1 MKSFNMSSVCFP
13 QFFLNLLRWD
23 KNWNVLL
30 FGKKLNH
37 SWMYM
42 QIVRS
47 MITDGTGQVGT
58 LHTSNLQIPQQDED
72 DFEDIQW

>member
-1 MKSFNMSSVCFP
+1 
-13 QFFLNLLRWD
+13 
-23 KNWNVLL
+23 
-30 FGKKLNH
+30 
-37 SWMYM
+37 MYM